1 MNDLKLYENYT
12 REAVHDILAPDR
24 PFTVDAGSWGRHE
37 IVRVAER
44 EGDFCFFVTFPAEN
58 AEQAAVEWVT
68 QNGVLHWES
77 QPHQKLDDRWIQ
89 SFIRPTDRHNHIYL
103 FLRTSEESEYTYLGE
118 LKYLSH
124 DPSQEQPVRIRW
136 QILNWHIPRAALE
149 RMGLKLRRTES
160 TGGKQ
165 RGKQS

>member
-1 MNDLKLYENYT
+1 MNDLRLYEDYT
-12 REAVHDILAPDR
+12 RQAVHDILAPDK
-24 PFTVDAGSWGRHE
+24 PFTADAGSWGRHE

-44 EGDFCFFVTFPAEN
+44 AGDFVFFVTLGQ
-58 AEQAAVEWVT
+58 EQAEKEQQQWVT
-68 QNGVLHWES
+68 QNGILHWES

-89 SFIRPTDRHNHIYL
+89 GYIRPSDRHNHIHL

-136 QILNWHIPRAALE
+136 QILNWHIPRAALQ
-149 RMGLKLRRTES
+149 RMGLTLRRAEQ
-160 TGGKQ
+160 TGGKA
-165 RGKQS
+165 RGRES